1 MRNYFLAI
9 STAFAAIYSPS
20 IFAASGCVVIDGKT
34 YELNLASMPIDPDVD
49 VGTVLYTARVD
60 TSGPKLTCPLNTA
73 RGKYSSQMLGSFQ
86 TLVGTNAYGHIYAS
100 GIDGIGI
107 QIRDLEQSAK
117 AVPYE
122 TSMDSGA
129 LYYWSTDKK
138 TQIQFI
144 KTGKIGTGTSYTGLA
159 AQFKLDSWVVAKI
172 SIKTKVAWITKSC
185 VAEPNSRIQNI
196 QLGKPLASSFTSIG
210 STSPDVN
217 FSVKLKCQE
226 DNIPVYVSFEPSTG
240 STGNGMLNLDTSN
253 ADAASGIAIEILNAA

>member
-86 TLVGTNAYGHIYAS
+86 TLVGTNAYGNIYAS

-159 AQFKLDSWVVAKI
+159 AYLYRQY
-172 SIKTKVAWITKSC
+172 IT
-185 VAEPNSRIQNI
+185 
-196 QLGKPLASSFTSIG
+196 
-210 STSPDVN
+210 
-217 FSVKLKCQE
+217 
-226 DNIPVYVSFEPSTG
+226 
-240 STGNGMLNLDTSN
+240 
-253 ADAASGIAIEILNAA
+253 

>member
-86 TLVGTNAYGHIYAS
+86 TLVGTNAYGNIYAS

-122 TSMDSGA
+122 TVWILVHSTTGA
-129 LYYWSTDKK
+129 
-138 TQIQFI
+138 QIKRHKSSLSKQE
-144 KTGKIGTGTSYTGLA
+144 KLELA
-159 AQFKLDSWVVAKI
+159 QV
-172 SIKTKVAWITKSC
+172 T
-185 VAEPNSRIQNI
+185 
-196 QLGKPLASSFTSIG
+196 LA
-210 STSPDVN
+210 
-217 FSVKLKCQE
+217 
-226 DNIPVYVSFEPSTG
+226 
-240 STGNGMLNLDTSN
+240 
-253 ADAASGIAIEILNAA
+253 